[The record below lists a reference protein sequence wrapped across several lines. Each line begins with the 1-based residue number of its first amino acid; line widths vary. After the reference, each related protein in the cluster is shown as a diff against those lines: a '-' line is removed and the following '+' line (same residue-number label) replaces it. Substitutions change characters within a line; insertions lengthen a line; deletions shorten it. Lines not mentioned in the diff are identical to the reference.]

1 MELPKTFASLGFK
14 QFRLLWFST
23 AMANSGQY
31 AFTVAA
37 SWLVFSLSQSTSL
50 VGTTVFAS
58 MIPGVIFGPLIGV
71 LCDRFERGRLL
82 TIAHTLSGCN
92 IGALGVLILLGFA
105 SPWFIIA
112 SAFLLGISFN
122 IQITCT
128 NSLIPELVPEAS
140 LFNATALQGSV
151 QQGAGFFGS
160 GIATPILALLG
171 PVAVFFTCLA
181 LYMGAMLQTLK
192 IRPKSSL
199 PTPAT
204 RSSEVKRGSFSIRN
218 VFKPILQGFAY
229 ILRTP
234 EIRSLILIVGA
245 HCVLTM
251 SYMSLLPEHIQNYL
265 KAGQGVYGTLM
276 MFIGLGAI
284 AGTLAIASITSRKG
298 QGRIYLFSAI
308 LSGLTLCTLSMV
320 QTPAIIYI
328 LGIATGGTQA
338 IFMSINLSFVLER
351 ASTEFRGR
359 VASANFIVA
368 SGGMALGNFV
378 YGQIAGRI
386 PGHVTMLVTGGA
398 FVILV
403 FVLIMFSDTFRR
415 FYRRAEPSEAG
426 AVFSKGEV
434 TTM

>member
-1 MELPKTFASLGFK
+1 
-14 QFRLLWFST
+14 
-23 AMANSGQY
+23 
-31 AFTVAA
+31 
-37 SWLVFSLSQSTSL
+37 
-50 VGTTVFAS
+50 
-58 MIPGVIFGPLIGV
+58 
-71 LCDRFERGRLL
+71 
-82 TIAHTLSGCN
+82 
-92 IGALGVLILLGFA
+92 LILSGFA

-128 NSLIPELVPEAS
+128 NSLIPELVPKAS

-160 GIATPILALLG
+160 GIATPILSLLG
-171 PVAVFFTCLA
+171 PVAVFFTCFL
-181 LYMGAMLQTLK
+181 LYMGAVLQTLK
-192 IRPKSSL
+192 VRPKPSL
-199 PTPAT
+199 PTPET
-204 RSSEVKRGSFSIRN
+204 RSTEVKRGSFSIRN

-234 EIRSLILIVGA
+234 EIRSLIFIVGA

-276 MFIGLGAI
+276 MFIGLGAV
-284 AGTLAIASITSRKG
+284 AGTLAIASITSPKG

-308 LSGLTLCTLSMV
+308 LSGLTLCTFSMV

-328 LGIATGGTQA
+328 IGIAIGGTQA

-351 ASTEFRGR
+351 ASSEYRGR

-368 SGGMALGNFV
+368 SGGMALGNFI
-378 YGQIAGRI
+378 YGQIASRV

-403 FVLIMFSDTFRR
+403 FVLILFSDTFRR
-415 FYRRAEPSEAG
+415 FYRRADPSEA
-426 AVFSKGEV
+426 AVFTKGEV